1 MEYRTVYKD
10 SIIGERIRAARKE
23 AGYSQEALINELR
36 MHGYKTPSRNTLS
49 RAESGDLDALNGL
62 PLGTIIGMSAILNC
76 DPGYLLEEREHRYHE
91 VEFVHKKTGL
101 SVDAIFNIVDIQ
113 NDDLKAVLSRL
124 IESHNLQFFLKVIEG
139 IIKLQNNESH
149 GNTPLLAYELD
160 GHPMKVSEVRMLEWF
175 FTEQLRK
182 EINEVAA
189 DFAEKAKCDR
199 EG

>member
-1 MEYRTVYKD
+1 M
-10 SIIGERIRAARKE
+10 
-23 AGYSQEALINELR
+23 
-36 MHGYKTPSRNTLS
+36 
-49 RAESGDLDALNGL
+49 
-62 PLGTIIGMSAILNC
+62 
-76 DPGYLLEEREHRYHE
+76 
-91 VEFVHKKTGL
+91 
-101 SVDAIFNIVDIQ
+101 
-113 NDDLKAVLSRL
+113 KAVLSRL

-175 FTEQLRK
+175 FTEQLRE

>member
-1 MEYRTVYKD
+1 MEYRAVHKD

-62 PLGTIIGMSAILNC
+62 PLGTIIGMSAILNF
-76 DPGYLLEEREHRYHE
+76 DPGYLLEERDHRYYE

-113 NDDLKAVLSRL
+113 NDALKAVLSRL
-124 IESHNLQFFLKVIEG
+124 IESQNLQFFLKVIDE
-139 IIKLQNNESH
+139 IVKLQNSESH
-149 GNTPLLAYELD
+149 GNTPLLAYEME
-160 GHPMKVSEVRMLEWF
+160 GRSMSVSKLRMLEWF
-175 FTEQLRK
+175 LAEHIR
-182 EINEVAA
+182 EEVNTIAA
-189 DFAEKAKCDR
+189 DFAEKAKCD
-199 EG
+199 EKK